1 MLHKT
6 YSSNYHMEKEV
17 QSVLMSFVRG
27 VCSWCLCDRV
37 STISAY
43 KSVLVLPSEVSTVR
57 EAFDQS

>member
-1 MLHKT
+1 
-6 YSSNYHMEKEV
+6 MEKEV